1 MPVVIRPFRLQERD
15 AVHPCRALQYQSMLE
30 EMRLA
35 RLDGGPERRW
45 FADED
50 LDLIVW
56 LDARSIISGFQLC
69 YDRRDR
75 ERALTWTRGQ
85 GYFHSRVDDG
95 ESGPNKNQSPILIAD
110 GTFDAGAVV
119 RQFRLHSK
127 GIPARIRK
135 FVLDKLRGYPA

>member
-1 MPVVIRPFRLQERD
+1 
-15 AVHPCRALQYQSMLE
+15 MLE

-35 RLDGGPERRW
+35 RDAGGPVRRW
-45 FADED
+45 FADEE

-56 LDARSIISGFQLC
+56 LDAKSIISGFQLC
-69 YDRRDR
+69 YDRRGR

-110 GTFDAGAVV
+110 GAFDSAAVV
-119 RQFRLHSK
+119 ELFRLRSEDM
-127 GIPARIRK
+127 PAKLRK
-135 FVLDKLRGYPA
+135 FVLDKLRDYPE